1 MNEINSFTIYR
12 EYYDLITLLSDEE
25 QAKVLLAITKFMFD
39 DNEMDLSEREK
50 KVFINLKRPLTKSK
64 EQSKRR
70 TKQKPNENQNET
82 GKETKTKPKGYP
94 KENTS
99 NDVYVNVHDNVHLEN
114 KGYGEKKPFKE
125 IIDYLNQKANTHFKY
140 NSKATQSKINARLN
154 EGYSLDDF
162 IAVIDK
168 KCDEWKGTEFE
179 QHLCPETLFG
189 PKFEKYL
196 NQKPLKPKTNN
207 KPNWIEKDI
216 LEDKASDEE
225 IKELEERLKRR

>member
-12 EYYDLITLLSDEE
+12 EYYDLITLLNDEE
-25 QAKVLLAITKFMFD
+25 QAKVLLAITKFMFED
-39 DNEMDLSEREK
+39 KEMDLTEREK
-50 KVFINLKRPLTKSK
+50 KVFVNLKRPLNKSK

-70 TKQKPNENQNET
+70 TKQKPNENQ
-82 GKETKTKPKGYP
+82 KETELKPNEEP
-94 KENTS
+94 NENTS

-125 IIDYLNQKANTHFKY
+125 IIDYLNQKANTNFKPT
-140 NSKATQSKINARLN
+140 SKTTQSKINARLN

-179 QHLCPETLFG
+179 QYLCPETLFG
-189 PKFEKYL
+189 TKFEKYL
-196 NQKPLKPKTNN
+196 NQKQKQKLKPDWLESN
-207 KPNWIEKDI
+207 IQEEK
-216 LEDKASDEE
+216 ATDEE
-225 IKELEERLKRR
+225 IKELEERLRRK

>member
-94 KENTS
+94 KGNTS

-140 NSKATQSKINARLN
+140 NSKHTQSKINARLN

-168 KCDEWKGTEFE
+168 KCDEWLNNPEFE
-179 QHLCPETLFG
+179 QYLCPDTLFG

-196 NQKPLKPKTNN
+196 NQKSKIKKSNPAWL
-207 KPNWIEKDI
+207 EKDI
-216 LEDKASDEE
+216 SEVKASDDE
-225 IKELEERLKRR
+225 IKELEERLKNR